1 MLKGKDIIGRQII
14 AHDSGEKIETVVD
27 LIFDLDQHCLLGFLV
42 DSGGWLSNPKVLPL
56 YLVHKIEADAI
67 VIPWKEAIAP
77 ASTYAT
83 ISDVLAQNDQL
94 NGTHIIT
101 PDGRDLGTLPDLY
114 FDEDTGDIEHL
125 QGSVSTY

>member
-14 AHDSGEKIETVVD
+14 ANDSGEKIETVVD
-27 LIFDLDQHCLLGFLV
+27 LIFDLDEQCLLGFLV

-83 ISDVLAQNDQL
+83 ISDVLAQNDRL
-94 NGTHIIT
+94 
-101 PDGRDLGTLPDLY
+101 DGRGTLPDLY
-114 FDEDTGDIEHL
+114 FDEDTGDIENL
-125 QGSVSTY
+125 QGSNSTY